1 MVYIYILFPIHKIF
15 KLVQRIQA
23 TRKIRQVFDVFDQ
36 DCDGY
41 IKWIKRVLDPLISQV
56 YLPLGTELRDA

>member
-1 MVYIYILFPIHKIF
+1 MNNILKS
-15 KLVQRIQA
+15 VQRIQA